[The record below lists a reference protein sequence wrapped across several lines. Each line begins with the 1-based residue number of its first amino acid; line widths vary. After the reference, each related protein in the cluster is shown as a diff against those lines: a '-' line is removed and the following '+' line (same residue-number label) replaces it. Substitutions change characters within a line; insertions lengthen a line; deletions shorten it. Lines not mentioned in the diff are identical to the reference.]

1 MEIYC
6 LESFNFFIIN
16 IFNNYYLLLDLLF
29 DVHLKNYRF
38 QV

>member
-16 IFNNYYLLLDLLF
+16 IFNNYYLLLDLL

-38 QV
+38 QE